1 MRKIS
6 LLAVAAALVLAGV
19 GTWATSTPHDATVG
33 ASVDP
38 SQMMIN
44 PKELPT
50 VEFVDYT
57 FVFH

>member
-1 MRKIS
+1 VTIA
-6 LLAVAAALVLAGV
+6 AVLILAGI
-19 GTWATSTPHDATVG
+19 GTWSVSAPYARVDTPVG

-38 SQMMIN
+38 SQMMMN
-44 PKELPT
+44 AKELPT